1 VTRLRTLEEKEFEC
15 LFTACFSR
23 ENITRGVILIG
34 IIDLSELAAAR
45 HALEIMQTELA
56 PCGTHLDP
64 RRAKR
69 VDYPQNQSTPK
80 GMGMGLPICRS
91 IVEAAGGAIELANR
105 DDGASGARV
114 MLTLPA
120 L

>member
-1 VTRLRTLEEKEFEC
+1 VLLQQVIVNLLMNAAQAMASADSAVRELIIRSEILSTGEIRLQVLDSGPGIAPGLERKLFESF
-15 LFTACFSR
+15 FTTKA
-23 ENITRGVILIG
+23 T
-34 IIDLSELAAAR
+34 
-45 HALEIMQTELA
+45 
-56 PCGTHLDP
+56 
-64 RRAKR
+64 
-69 VDYPQNQSTPK
+69 